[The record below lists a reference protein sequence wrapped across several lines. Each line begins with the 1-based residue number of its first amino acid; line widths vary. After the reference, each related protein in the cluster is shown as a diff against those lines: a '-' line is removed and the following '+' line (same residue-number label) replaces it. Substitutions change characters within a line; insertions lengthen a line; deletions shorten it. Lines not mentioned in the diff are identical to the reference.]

1 MLNLG
6 NGTAGSPGNR
16 DASEA
21 AASQELTAG
30 EILASVLP
38 TPHRRPSLSREEMR
52 RQIAVKH
59 GEIMQILGL
68 DLSDDSLADTPQRV
82 AKMYVDEIFSGL
94 WDESFPKITVV
105 RNSMGYDEML
115 LETGITFN
123 STCEHHFLPIL
134 GRAHIAYYA
143 RERVLGLSKF
153 NRVVEHFAKRP
164 QVQERAN
171 VQIHQALC
179 RILGTPDVAVVI
191 DAVHTCVKTRGVND
205 HGTVTRTQR
214 LGGRFKSDAQARQEF
229 LAALPATAHIAVG

>member
-6 NGTAGSPGNR
+6 NGTAGSLGET
-16 DASEA
+16 DAKMDAASE
-21 AASQELTAG
+21 ELTTS

-38 TPHRRPSLSREEMR
+38 TPHRRPNLSRDEMR

-68 DLSDDSLADTPQRV
+68 DLSDDSLAETPSRV
-82 AKMYVDEIFSGL
+82 AKMYVDEIFAGL

-105 RNSMGYDEML
+105 KNSMGYDEML

-123 STCEHHFLPIL
+123 STCEHHFLPIM
-134 GRAHIAYYA
+134 GRAHIAYFA
-143 RERVLGLSKF
+143 RDRVLGLSKF

-164 QVQERAN
+164 QVQERAT

-179 RILGTPDVAVVI
+179 RILGTPDVAIVI
-191 DAVHTCVKTRGVND
+191 DAVHTCVKTRGIND

-214 LGGRFKSDAQARQEF
+214 LSGQFKSDLRVRQEF
-229 LAALPATAHIAVG
+229 MSALPATSQIAVG